1 MRPGWSSNATAS
13 APAGFTAT
21 GGGDWHRK
29 CIVIRYTDLGSRG
42 EEHKVDGEPFD
53 IETGGE
59 HAYLVHVHDPDEQIT
74 IELRISEEAARDLD
88 APTTHEAQVA
98 AATVRYLLSRQEAFD
113 LPGELDLED
122 IIAAYA
128 DFTDVIRH
136 EVAAL
141 SRSDRSP
148 T

>member
-1 MRPGWSSNATAS
+1 M
-13 APAGFTAT
+13 
-21 GGGDWHRK
+21 
-29 CIVIRYTDLGSRG
+29 
-42 EEHKVDGEPFD
+42 DGEPFD

-59 HAYLVHVHDPDEQIT
+59 HAYLVPRRVPPRQRQTLRRPRQRRGRVEAQHSHHEQGQVQEGVPDAGQEPQH
-74 IELRISEEAARDLD
+74 
-88 APTTHEAQVA
+88 PTTHEAQVA

-141 SRSDRSP
+141 TRSDRSP